1 MRDRLPARAFHQFV
15 PIDAPSAVNRFLEHW
30 RPDVG
35 LFVDSELW
43 PNLLAEAHK
52 RRVRLALV
60 NGRMSTRSFAGWR
73 RATASARS
81 ILSCFDVCLAQ
92 DETSARH
99 LRLLGAGEVRITGNL
114 KADVKPEPPHPTKL
128 QELLQAIGKRPI
140 FLAASTHRG
149 EEESILPA
157 HDSLRREFP
166 DLLTIIAPRHPA
178 RGDDISMLCGTR
190 AVLRRSEWPL
200 PTADAAVY
208 VADTIGELPLFY
220 TIARFAFMGGSL
232 IPHGGQN
239 PLEAARFE
247 RPVLAGPY
255 TNNFAEAYQS
265 LFAAQGTG
273 RVHSCA
279 EIASL
284 ARHWLSH
291 PEEVHLAGVAAAS
304 AAVALG
310 GALEKTRQ
318 AVDALLSHA
327 TA

>member
-1 MRDRLPARAFHQFV
+1 MTAPPLALRAYRLAAAAFAPAAPLVLRARARQGKEDYRGFPNASAVQILPRPEGQLIWIHGASIGECLSALPLIHALLEEPDRSVLVTSGTVTSAALMRDRLPARAFHQFV
-15 PIDAPSAVNRFLEHW
+15 PIDAPSAVNRFLDHW
-30 RPDVG
+30 RPDIG

-52 RRVRLALV
+52 RRMRLVLV

-99 LRLLGAGEVRITGNL
+99 LRLLGAGDVRITGNL
-114 KADVKPEPPHPTKL
+114 KADVQPEPPDPTKL
-128 QELLQAIGKRPI
+128 EELLQAIGKRPI

-190 AVLRRSEWPL
+190 AVLRRWNGHYQR
-200 PTADAAVY
+200 PT
-208 VADTIGELPLFY
+208 
-220 TIARFAFMGGSL
+220 
-232 IPHGGQN
+232 Q
-239 PLEAARFE
+239 
-247 RPVLAGPY
+247 PY
-255 TNNFAEAYQS
+255 T
-265 LFAAQGTG
+265 
-273 RVHSCA
+273 
-279 EIASL
+279 
-284 ARHWLSH
+284 
-291 PEEVHLAGVAAAS
+291 
-304 AAVALG
+304 
-310 GALEKTRQ
+310 
-318 AVDALLSHA
+318 
-327 TA
+327 